1 MDLNNWTR
9 MRLLQKVDFDSAS
22 LAGDGVLV
30 VVQEC
35 GTVAPFGRARPGL
48 GHGPLISDGW
58 EEVLSQPFF
67 TTVTLY

>member
-30 VVQEC
+30 VVQVVVEL
-35 GTVAPFGRARPGL
+35 V
-48 GHGPLISDGW
+48 
-58 EEVLSQPFF
+58 V
-67 TTVTLY
+67 VVNK

>member
-1 MDLNNWTR
+1 MGLVGVQADSERKKNNKNLFRLQNEREPMDLNNWTR

-35 GTVAPFGRARPGL
+35 GTV
-48 GHGPLISDGW
+48 
-58 EEVLSQPFF
+58 V
-67 TTVTLY
+67 VVNK